1 MFRYFFVNQH
11 LVKPMY
17 FKQRTISKSVHCSGV
32 GVHSGKKVNLVINP
46 APSNHGIKFVR
57 TDLPDCPD
65 IPAHFN
71 MVVDTSLATVIGQD
85 GFIVSTIEHLMA
97 SFSGLAIDNALV
109 ELDTYEMPIMDGS
122 AGPFT
127 ALIKAAGIR
136 EQASPRY
143 YFVVKEPIEL
153 EKDGKSVGMY
163 PSSTYKISCTI
174 EYDHSLIK
182 QQSYSAEISD
192 QVFEDEI
199 CRARTFGFLH
209 EYEYLK
215 SYGLARGVSL
225 ENVVA
230 IAEHDVIND
239 DGLRYKDEFVRHKI
253 LDCIGDFSLLGMP
266 LIGHVVVKKS
276 GHAFNHAFLKK
287 IFEQKESWET
297 RTLHDMK
304 NSFSAP
310 AKSLA
315 I

>member
-1 MFRYFFVNQH
+1 
-11 LVKPMY
+11 MY
-17 FKQRTISKSVHCSGV
+17 FKQRTISRPVHCSGV
-32 GVHSGKKVNLVINP
+32 GVHSGKNVNLTIKP

-65 IPAHFN
+65 ISAHFN

-97 SFSGLAIDNALV
+97 CFAGLSIDNALV

-127 ALIKAAGIR
+127 SLIKSAGIQ
-136 EQASPRY
+136 EQDVPRY

-163 PSSTYKISCTI
+163 PCSTYKITCTI
-174 EYDHSLIK
+174 EYDHALIK
-182 QQSYSAEISD
+182 QQSYSTEISD
-192 QVFEDEI
+192 KVFEREI
-199 CRARTFGFLH
+199 CKARTFGFVH

-215 SYGLARGVSL
+215 RYGLARGVSL

-230 IAEHDVIND
+230 IDEHDVVND
-239 DGLRYKDEFVRHKI
+239 DGLRYQDEFVRHKI

-266 LIGHVVVKKS
+266 LLGHVVVKKS

-287 IFEQKESWET
+287 FFTQKESWET
-297 RTLHDMK
+297 RTIRDK
-304 NSFSAP
+304 NNSLSVP
-310 AKSLA
+310 SKSLA